1 VVGVAADT
9 RYRELTRDWLTV
21 YLPAPGFF
29 FFDPGCLVVRTRS
42 APGTVV
48 PALRAAIRA
57 QDAQAAV
64 VSVSTMDAELGKE
77 LARPRAAAAVTS
89 LFALLAVALAGLG
102 VYGVIAYEVVQRHRE
117 LAVRSALGASPARI
131 FKTVVSRSLALG
143 LAGIALG
150 SAAAVVL
157 TRSLQ
162 SLLFE
167 VVPGDP
173 ASFATG
179 SGLLLAVVLL
189 AALLPAR
196 RAAAADPVVALRI
209 E

>member
-1 VVGVAADT
+1 
-9 RYRELTRDWLTV
+9 
-21 YLPAPGFF
+21 
-29 FFDPGCLVVRTRS
+29 
-42 APGTVV
+42 
-48 PALRAAIRA
+48 
-57 QDAQAAV
+57 
-64 VSVSTMDAELGKE
+64 MDVELGKE
-77 LARPRAAAAVTS
+77 LARPRAAAAVTL

-179 SGLLLAVVLL
+179 GGLLLVVVLL
-189 AALLPAR
+189 AALVPAR
-196 RAAAADPVVALRI
+196 RAASADPVTALRI